1 MAAADEGVDVGG
13 VVEGVEVGD
22 WVAGLGVNLRHHLK
36 VDHQQN
42 APVVAPQRYLG
53 GSVKIKTFFAFSVF
67 AYCLSFLNYFL
78 LFLFVFIKKQTVT
91 YLFSSSVLSRW
102 RKFPLHI

>member
-1 MAAADEGVDVGG
+1 MAAADEGVHVGG

-22 WVAGLGVNLRHHLK
+22 WVAGLGVNLSHHLE

-67 AYCLSFLNYFL
+67 AYCLSFLNNFL
-78 LFLFVFIKKQTVT
+78 LFFIC
-91 YLFSSSVLSRW
+91 F
-102 RKFPLHI
+102 H